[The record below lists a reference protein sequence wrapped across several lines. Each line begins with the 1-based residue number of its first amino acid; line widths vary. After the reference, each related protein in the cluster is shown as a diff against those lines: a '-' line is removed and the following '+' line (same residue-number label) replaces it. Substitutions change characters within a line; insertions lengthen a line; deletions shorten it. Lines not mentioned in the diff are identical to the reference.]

1 MGALLYAAHLVSF
14 QYQRFERIDAPYSDQ
29 PDGPLISSLQRISDA
44 RCSFHD
50 ASLEHLVALGK
61 QSRRMVCQLA
71 RYARYSFLT
80 STTLEFLSGLGA
92 CCLCGSLWPGKVLAK
107 SGDQDRSRAISG

>member
-1 MGALLYAAHLVSF
+1 M
-14 QYQRFERIDAPYSDQ
+14 D
-29 PDGPLISSLQRISDA
+29 
-44 RCSFHD
+44 
-50 ASLEHLVALGK
+50 
-61 QSRRMVCQLA
+61 CQLA

-107 SGDQDRSRAISG
+107 SGDQDRSRAISGLFFQFCEKIDLADPYFIG